1 MTTREIGHT
10 ADLGIEVET
19 ADLSGLFSE
28 AAEALYGL
36 VADSDDI
43 NPKEKIAVSAMG
55 QGWEELFHAWLCE
68 LLAQFNLNGFVGKHC
83 EIVSLMPERVEGL
96 ISGEC
101 LDLERHR
108 FYTEIKGVTYHHF
121 KVWQEDG
128 MWRARVIFDV

>member
-10 ADLGIEVET
+10 ADLGIEIEA

-68 LLAQFNLNGFVGKHC
+68 LLAQFNLKGFVGKHC
-83 EIVSLMPERVEGL
+83 EIVSLMPERVEGW
-96 ISGEC
+96 IRGEC